1 MLNLNEIND
10 EILMLESKRDTT
22 YSVIE
27 KLSQL
32 YVVRDHLSGCNTT
45 KVVDVV
51 PVKAAGDS
59 EFLEMV
65 SGKDSIKAWAVIDE
79 HMSVLK
85 AVYPK
90 QYKAIL
96 NRIALLD

>member
-1 MLNLNEIND
+1 
-10 EILMLESKRDTT
+10 MLESKRDTT

-32 YVVRDHLSGCNTT
+32 YIVRDHLSGCNIT

-51 PVKAAGDS
+51 PVEITGNS

-65 SGKDSIKAWAVIDE
+65 SGKDSAKAWAVIDE
-79 HMSVLK
+79 HMSALK
-85 AVYPK
+85 VMYPK

>member
-32 YVVRDHLSGCNTT
+32 YIVRDHLSGCSVT
-45 KVVDVV
+45 KVVEAV
-51 PVKAAGDS
+51 PVEIVGNS

-65 SGKDSIKAWAVIDE
+65 SGKDSVKAWAVIDE
-79 HMSVLK
+79 HMSALK
-85 AVYPK
+85 VMYPK

>member
-1 MLNLNEIND
+1 MNEIND

-32 YVVRDHLSGCNTT
+32 YIVRDHLSGCNIT

-51 PVKAAGDS
+51 PVEITGNS

-65 SGKDSIKAWAVIDE
+65 SGKDSAKAWAVIDE
-79 HMSVLK
+79 HMSALK
-85 AVYPK
+85 VMYPK